1 MIGDPEQ
8 GKSRMRAQKADRQEQ
23 RTEIWTFFRQWLRR
37 PLSTAAV
44 SPSSRF
50 LAQRIITA
58 LPPGTRRVIELGAG
72 TGTFTRALL
81 DHGIA
86 PEDLLAVE
94 FNPELHCY
102 LRGRFPDIHLVRAD
116 ARELAA
122 VGEVTDFASSAPVHA
137 IVSGLGMLSMTR
149 EMQHAVLA
157 GSFQLLPVEGTFI
170 QFTYGPRVPV
180 AAGVLR
186 ELGLRASQHSF
197 TLLNLPPAR
206 IYILSRSRSVAV
218 PGQRVPASPG

>member
-1 MIGDPEQ
+1 MQP
-8 GKSRMRAQKADRQEQ
+8 QKADGLGN

-50 LAQRIITA
+50 LAQRIVTA
-58 LPPGTRRVIELGAG
+58 LPEGAERVIELGAG

-81 DHGIA
+81 DSGIKPA
-86 PEDLLAVE
+86 NLLAVE
-94 FNPELHCY
+94 FNPELHSY
-102 LRGRFPDIHLVRAD
+102 LGGRFPDIHLVRAD
-116 ARELAA
+116 ARDLAR
-122 VGEVTDFASSAPVHA
+122 VEEVSRFVAQGPVQA
-137 IVSGLGMLSMTR
+137 IVSGLGLLSMTR
-149 EMQHAVLA
+149 QMQHSVLA
-157 GSFQLLPVEGTFI
+157 GAFELLPADGTLI

-180 AAGVLR
+180 AAEVLR

-206 IYILSRSRSVAV
+206 IYIFSRSRSVAV
-218 PGQRVPASPG
+218 TGQRLHGA